1 MVTAFLFNFISL
13 KSRIVAALIC
23 GTLGVLLGSGCTSI
37 PEISAEQAAQAEKQ
51 RHEELS
57 LKEGDVIKISFP
69 GVPNM
74 DTTQPVRQDG
84 RITLPLIG
92 EFVVLGKT
100 TDGLS
105 KELLE
110 LYSSQLVS
118 KEVNVTL
125 VSSTYTIYIT
135 GAVLRP
141 GKIVTDRRLTAF
153 EAIMEAGGFDKTK
166 ANLKGVVITRQESGQ
181 NKSYTVDLQQVLDG
195 KPSAPFYLKPFD
207 SVYVP
212 EKFTWF

>member
-1 MVTAFLFNFISL
+1 MAIVSLSDSISA
-13 KSRIVAALIC
+13 KSRIAAALVC
-23 GTLGVLLGSGCTSI
+23 GLLGILLGSGCASA
-37 PEISAEQAAQAEKQ
+37 PAISAEQAAQAEKQ

-57 LKEGDVIKISFP
+57 LKEGDVVKVSFP

-74 DTTQPVRQDG
+74 DVTQPVRQDG
-84 RITLPLIG
+84 RITLPLLG
-92 EFVVLGKT
+92 EFVVVGKT
-100 TDGLS
+100 TEGLS

-125 VSSTYTIYIT
+125 VASNYTIYIT

-141 GKIVTDRRLTAF
+141 GKVVTDRRLTAF

-166 ANLKGVVITRQESGQ
+166 ANLRAVKVTRQEDGQ
-181 NKSYTVDLQQVLDG
+181 NKSFTVDLQQVLNG
-195 KPSAPFYLKPFD
+195 EPSAPFYLKPFD

-212 EKFTWF
+212 EKFSWF

>member
-1 MVTAFLFNFISL
+1 MATASL
-13 KSRIVAALIC
+13 SDILLVKSRIATALAC
-23 GTLGVLLGSGCTSI
+23 GLLGIFCGSGCVNAPAIT
-37 PEISAEQAAQAEKQ
+37 AEQAAQAEKQ
-51 RHEELS
+51 RHEQLS
-57 LKEGDVIKISFP
+57 LKEGDVVKVSFP

-84 RITLPLIG
+84 RITLPLLG
-92 EFVVLGKT
+92 EFVVVGKT
-100 TDGLS
+100 TEGLT

-125 VSSTYTIYIT
+125 VASNYTIYIT

-141 GKIVTDRRLTAF
+141 GKIVTDRRLSAF

-166 ANLKGVVITRQESGQ
+166 ANLRGVVVTRQEDGQ

-212 EKFTWF
+212 EKFSWF